1 MNIITNNE
9 RKTVKSEKLK
19 KALNII
25 KKVLI
30 YTAVAVAV
38 VLVLGLLW
46 QIIQYVFTAALLF
59 IAWLFPFR
67 R

>member
-25 KKVLI
+25 KKALI
-30 YTAVAVAV
+30 YTAIAIAV
-38 VLVLGLLW
+38 VLVLCLLYKVL
-46 QIIQYVFTAALLF
+46 QYLFVGALLF
-59 IAWLFPFR
+59 IAWLCPFR

>member
-1 MNIITNNE
+1 MNTITNNE
-9 RKTVKSEKLK
+9 TKTIKSEKLK

-30 YTAVAVAV
+30 YTAIAVAV
-38 VLVLGLLW
+38 VLALGLLW

-59 IAWLFPFR
+59 IAWLCPFR

>member
-1 MNIITNNE
+1 MNTITNNE
-9 RKTVKSEKLK
+9 TKTIKSEKLK

-38 VLVLGLLW
+38 VLALGLLW

-59 IAWLFPFR
+59 IAWLYPFR